1 MKSAEIPHARYTTK
15 LDMSNVG
22 KSQAD
27 AAAKLAAE
35 IEGAAGDSV
44 HAAEERGQKVDLKGL
59 TEEDLYR
66 CEDTRAHVSTYT
78 FAQANDTH
86 MDVCRVPHN
95 KGEAMAENASQTR
108 ATAVYFSNCL
118 NKCSNQLFVVFC

>member
-1 MKSAEIPHARYTTK
+1 MKSTEIPHARYTTK

-22 KSQAD
+22 ESQAD

-35 IEGAAGDSV
+35 IEGAAGESV

-66 CEDTRAHVSTYT
+66 CEGTRMQAQMSAWTCAH
-78 FAQANDTH
+78 ANDAH
-86 MDVCRVPHN
+86 MAVCRVPHY
-95 KGEAMAENASQTR
+95 KGEAMAENASQAR
-108 ATAVYFSNCL
+108 ATF
-118 NKCSNQLFVVFC
+118 